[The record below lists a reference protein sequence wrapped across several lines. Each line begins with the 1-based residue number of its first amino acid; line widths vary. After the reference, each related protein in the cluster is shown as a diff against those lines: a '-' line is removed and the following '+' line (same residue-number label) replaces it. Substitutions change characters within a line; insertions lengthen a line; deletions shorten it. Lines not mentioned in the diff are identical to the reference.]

1 MCTPLTFQHF
11 ASFFWCKPTTHGS
24 WYPSGR
30 PANQNY
36 IRPAPVILSDRSV
49 NAIYT
54 PPLLQLKSLPEGHSP
69 PPHAVSGR
77 RTCAL
82 AKILRPRL
90 LLPPAFQTAEW
101 FSPLRISNPDLFSEL
116 PTWSMDRHPQTPSTS
131 QAESPL
137 NSLPDLRQNILL
149 SVWTSF
155 FHSLNIPLSNSYH
168 SNPPPSPRSPRRA
181 SVGRR
186 AGSPSCRCPHC
197 STDGRPCNGTSAWR
211 RLLRPLSFLL
221 LRSFQ
226 ISSDVG
232 SLRIVKG
239 SETVL
244 PPSTGGPCFPSSRGC
259 TFSHTASHSHCG
271 SL

>member
-49 NAIYT
+49 NAIYAT
-54 PPLLQLKSLPEGHSP
+54 HLPFRSSSHFPEGHSP

-90 LLPPAFQTAEW
+90 LLPPAFRLRLFWAPSLFW
-101 FSPLRISNPDLFSEL
+101 LRSPKVIRESAVGS
-116 PTWSMDRHPQTPSTS
+116 PSGS
-131 QAESPL
+131 
-137 NSLPDLRQNILL
+137 R
-149 SVWTSF
+149 F
-155 FHSLNIPLSNSYH
+155 
-168 SNPPPSPRSPRRA
+168 PRSPRRLPFLP
-181 SVGRR
+181 V
-186 AGSPSCRCPHC
+186 PSLLDRWAALQW
-197 STDGRPCNGTSAWR
+197 TSAWR

-221 LRSFQ
+221 VRSFQ

>member
-54 PPLLQLKSLPEGHSP
+54 PPLPQLKSLPEGHSP

-101 FSPLRISNPDLFSEL
+101 FSPPPDFQSGPLFRIG
-116 PTWSMDRHPQTPSTS
+116 TPV
-131 QAESPL
+131 P
-137 NSLPDLRQNILL
+137 
-149 SVWTSF
+149 
-155 FHSLNIPLSNSYH
+155 
-168 SNPPPSPRSPRRA
+168 PPPSPRSPRRA
-181 SVGRR
+181 SLGRR

-226 ISSDVG
+226 IFSDVG